1 MSDIIR
7 LLPDSVANQIAAGEV
22 IQRPASVIK
31 ELVENAIDAGATSIE
46 IVLKDA
52 GRTLI
57 QVIDNGSG
65 MSETDARLSF
75 ERHAT
80 SKIQKADD
88 LFALHTMGFRGEALA
103 SIAAIAQVELR
114 TRKADAPMGTHIC
127 ISASQCESQEPDFC
141 PVGSNF
147 MIKNI
152 FFNVPARRK
161 FLKSNSVELSNIVRE
176 FEKLALVNYE
186 TEFKLSNNGSLMYQL
201 MRGDSFKQRI
211 VSLFAKSLS
220 QQMIPIEAETSVV
233 RIFGFVTRPE
243 NARKRNYLQYFFV
256 NGRHMR
262 HPYFHKAIMQC
273 FDQLIPADEQPNY
286 FLHFVVDPETID
298 VNIHPT
304 KSEIKFENEQVIWQ
318 ILFAA
323 VKETLGKFSAVPT
336 IEFDTEGDIEIPVG
350 KSDDLSMP
358 QIEID
363 PTYNPFTPSKSN
375 ASASAS
381 TSTLRQS
388 AIGGGQSTAPRHRI
402 VDSQL
407 NNWDALYQNFEQKR
421 NESLQHVIATSS
433 IGNDNTPAQEQPA
446 SIGTFHDATDFSS
459 GSYTQLKNKYILVPS
474 TNGLML
480 IDQHRAHI
488 RVLFDKLIVTAET
501 SAVESQ
507 KVMFQEVIKLST
519 AQNLILDELK
529 PEMEKMGFE
538 LSFLGDCSWAV
549 NAIPACLD
557 NVDVKELILDVVD
570 SAVNGGLS
578 VAKRV
583 TERIALSSARAAAI
597 GYGRKLTGSETD
609 SLLASLFKS
618 KEASF
623 TPDGKKIITTLT
635 FDEINKMFS

>member
-1 MSDIIR
+1 MSDIIK

-65 MSETDARLSF
+65 MSETDARLAF

-80 SKIQKADD
+80 SKIRNADD

-114 TRKADAPMGTHIC
+114 TRMKGAPMGTHLC
-127 ISASQCESQEPDFC
+127 INASQCESQEPDYC
-141 PVGSNF
+141 PEGCNF

-161 FLKSNSVELSNIVRE
+161 FLKSNQVELSNIVRE
-176 FEKLALVNYE
+176 FEKLALVNYT
-186 TEFKLSNNGSLMYQL
+186 TEFRLSNNGNMMYQL
-201 MRGDSFKQRI
+201 MGGDSFKQRI
-211 VSLFAKSLS
+211 VSTFSKSLS
-220 QQMIPIEAETSVV
+220 QQLIPIEADTSIV
-233 RIFGFVTRPE
+233 RINGFVTRPE
-243 NARKRNYLQYFFV
+243 NARKRNYLQYLFV

-286 FLHFVVDPETID
+286 FLNFTVDPETID

-323 VKETLGKFSAVPT
+323 VKETLGKFSAVPS
-336 IEFDTEGDIEIPVG
+336 IDFDHEGDIEIPIGNSGDV
-350 KSDDLSMP
+350 SMP
-358 QIEID
+358 EIEVD
-363 PTYNPFTPSKSN
+363 PNYNPFAPQ
-375 ASASAS
+375 ASAPQAAPA
-381 TSTLRQS
+381 TVRRES
-388 AIGGGQSTAPRHRI
+388 AIGGGGSYQPQRRV

-407 NNWDALYQNFEQKR
+407 NNWDKLYANFEQKR
-421 NESLQHVIATSS
+421 SDSLEHVVTASAINSTAAEKPSDTVLDDAP
-433 IGNDNTPAQEQPA
+433 IGAA
-446 SIGTFHDATDFSS
+446 S

-474 TNGLML
+474 VGSLML
-480 IDQHRAHI
+480 IDQHRAHV
-488 RVLFDKLIVTAET
+488 RVLFDSLIEAEI
-501 SAVESQ
+501 SKKVESQ
-507 KVMFQEVIKLST
+507 KVLFQEVINLST

-538 LSFLGDCSWAV
+538 LSFLGDCSWSV
-549 NAIPACLD
+549 NAIPACLK
-557 NVDVKELILDVVD
+557 NLNVKEMILDVVD
-570 SAVNGGLS
+570 SAVSGGQSLN
-578 VAKRV
+578 KRIA
-583 TERIALSSARAAAI
+583 ESIALSSARAAAI
-597 GYGRKLTGSETD
+597 SYGTRLTAD
-609 SLLASLFKS
+609 AMDRLVADLFRS
-618 KEASF
+618 KEANY
-623 TPDGKKIITTLT
+623 TPDGKKIICSISY
-635 FDEINKMFS
+635 DDINKMFS

>member
-1 MSDIIR
+1 
-7 LLPDSVANQIAAGEV
+7 
-22 IQRPASVIK
+22 
-31 ELVENAIDAGATSIE
+31 
-46 IVLKDA
+46 
-52 GRTLI
+52 
-57 QVIDNGSG
+57 
-65 MSETDARLSF
+65 
-75 ERHAT
+75 
-80 SKIQKADD
+80 
-88 LFALHTMGFRGEALA
+88 
-103 SIAAIAQVELR
+103 
-114 TRKADAPMGTHIC
+114 
-127 ISASQCESQEPDFC
+127 
-141 PVGSNF
+141 
-147 MIKNI
+147 
-152 FFNVPARRK
+152 
-161 FLKSNSVELSNIVRE
+161 
-176 FEKLALVNYE
+176 
-186 TEFKLSNNGSLMYQL
+186 
-201 MRGDSFKQRI
+201 
-211 VSLFAKSLS
+211 
-220 QQMIPIEAETSVV
+220 MIPIEAETSVV

-350 KSDDLSMP
+350 KPDDLSMP
-358 QIEID
+358 QIDVD
-363 PTYNPFTPSKSN
+363 PTYNPFTQAKSTSSAP
-375 ASASAS
+375 ASAM
-381 TSTLRQS
+381 RPS
-388 AIGGGQSTAPRHRI
+388 AIGGSQSTPPRHRI

-421 NESLQHVIATSS
+421 NESLQHVITSS
-433 IGNDNTPAQEQPA
+433 AIGGESPTAQEQPA
-446 SIGTFHDATDFSS
+446 GAGILPDATDFSS
-459 GSYTQLKNKYILVPS
+459 GAYTQLKNKYILVPS

-488 RVLFDKLIVTAET
+488 RVLFDKLIATAAT

-529 PEMEKMGFE
+529 GEMEKMGFE

-549 NAIPACLD
+549 NAVPACLD

-578 VAKRV
+578 VTKRV
-583 TERIALSSARAAAI
+583 SERIALSSARAAAI

>member
-375 ASASAS
+375 ASAS

-433 IGNDNTPAQEQPA
+433 IGNDNTPAQEQPT
-446 SIGTFHDATDFSS
+446 SIGTLHDATDFSS

-549 NAIPACLD
+549 NAIPAYLD

-570 SAVNGGLS
+570 SAINGGLS

>member
-114 TRKADAPMGTHIC
+114 TRKADAPMGTHLC
-127 ISASQCESQEPDFC
+127 ISASQCESQEPDYC

-201 MRGDSFKQRI
+201 MKGDSFKQRI

-273 FDQLIPADEQPNY
+273 FDQLIPTDEQPNY

-363 PTYNPFTPSKSN
+363 PTYNPFTQAKSA
-375 ASASAS
+375 ASAP
-381 TSTLRQS
+381 TSTMRSS
-388 AIGGGQSTAPRHRI
+388 AIGSSQSAAPRHRI

-421 NESLQHVIATSS
+421 NESLQHVIASS
-433 IGNDNTPAQEQPA
+433 AIGGDNAPVQEQQA
-446 SIGTFHDATDFSS
+446 RMGTLHDVTDFSS

-488 RVLFDKLIVTAET
+488 RVLFDKLIATAET

-529 PEMEKMGFE
+529 AEMEKMGFE

-549 NAIPACLD
+549 NAVPACLD

-578 VAKRV
+578 VTKRV
-583 TERIALSSARAAAI
+583 SERIALSSARAAAI

>member
-363 PTYNPFTPSKSN
+363 PTYNPFMPSKSN
-375 ASASAS
+375 ASAS

-433 IGNDNTPAQEQPA
+433 IGNDNTPTQEQPT
-446 SIGTFHDATDFSS
+446 SIGTLHDATDFSS

-538 LSFLGDCSWAV
+538 LSFLGDCSWVV
-549 NAIPACLD
+549 NAIPTCLD

>member
-114 TRKADAPMGTHIC
+114 TRKADAPMGTHLC
-127 ISASQCESQEPDFC
+127 ISASQCESQEPDYC

-176 FEKLALVNYE
+176 FEKLALVNYG

-201 MRGDSFKQRI
+201 MKGDSFKQRI

-363 PTYNPFTPSKSN
+363 PTYNPFTQAKS
-375 ASASAS
+375 ATPAP
-381 TSTLRQS
+381 TSTIRPS
-388 AIGGGQSTAPRHRI
+388 AIGGTQSAAPRHRI

-421 NESLQHVIATSS
+421 NESLQHVIASS
-433 IGNDNTPAQEQPA
+433 AIGGDSTPAQEQPA
-446 SIGTFHDATDFSS
+446 SMGTLHDATDFSS

-488 RVLFDKLIVTAET
+488 RVLFDKLIATAET

-529 PEMEKMGFE
+529 AEMEKMGFE

-549 NAIPACLD
+549 NAVPACLD

-578 VAKRV
+578 VTKQV
-583 TERIALSSARAAAI
+583 SERIALSSARAAAI

>member
-114 TRKADAPMGTHIC
+114 TRKADAPMGTHLC
-127 ISASQCESQEPDFC
+127 ISASQCESQEPDYC

-201 MRGDSFKQRI
+201 MKGDSFKQRI

-318 ILFAA
+318 ILYAA

-363 PTYNPFTPSKSN
+363 PTYNPFTQAKSA
-375 ASASAS
+375 ASAP
-381 TSTLRQS
+381 TSTMRSS
-388 AIGGGQSTAPRHRI
+388 AIGGSQSTTPRHRI

-421 NESLQHVIATSS
+421 NESLQHVIATSA
-433 IGNDNTPAQEQPA
+433 IGGDNAPVQEQPA
-446 SIGTFHDATDFSS
+446 SIGTLHDVTDFSS

-488 RVLFDKLIVTAET
+488 RVLFDKLIATAET

-507 KVMFQEVIKLST
+507 KVMFQEVINLST

-529 PEMEKMGFE
+529 AEMEKMGFE

-549 NAIPACLD
+549 NAVPACLD

-578 VAKRV
+578 VTKRV
-583 TERIALSSARAAAI
+583 SERIALSSARAAAI